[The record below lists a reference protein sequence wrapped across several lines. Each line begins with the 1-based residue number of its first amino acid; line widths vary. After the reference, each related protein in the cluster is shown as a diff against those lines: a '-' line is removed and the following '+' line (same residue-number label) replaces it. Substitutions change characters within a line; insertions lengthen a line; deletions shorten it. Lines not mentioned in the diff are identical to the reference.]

1 LRKCWYEDVKV
12 YLYSWRVRVD
22 LLGLKEAQA
31 PSRTLKTSY
40 TVEKGCWIERVSAW
54 ETTPTS
60 SAAFYRSARA
70 LGVRASW

>member
-1 LRKCWYEDVKV
+1 LRKCGYEDVKV
-12 YLYSWRVRVD
+12 YVYSWRVQVD

-31 PSRTLKTSY
+31 PSRTLKISY